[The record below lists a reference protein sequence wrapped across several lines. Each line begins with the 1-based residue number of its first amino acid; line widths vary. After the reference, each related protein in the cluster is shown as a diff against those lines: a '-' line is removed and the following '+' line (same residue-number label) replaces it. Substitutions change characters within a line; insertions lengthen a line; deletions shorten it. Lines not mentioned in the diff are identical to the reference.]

1 MTAYLTSPYDGI
13 LTTGTTSL
21 YDIIYD
27 ILSDSR
33 NDKKAA
39 SEVISEAR
47 QNYLLSYLQNLY
59 TPPPY
64 KNGPHYSRGSFF
76 FLAEQ

>member
-1 MTAYLTSPYDGI
+1 MTTYLTSPYDGI

-39 SEVISEAR
+39 SEVISEA
-47 QNYLLSYLQNLY
+47 
-59 TPPPY
+59 
-64 KNGPHYSRGSFF
+64 
-76 FLAEQ
+76 